1 VQDEIF
7 IKLSYLMQ
15 IKTIDIPS
23 NSRGV
28 FLCVVISVLLAACA
42 SSEQLDTNE
51 LFKQY
56 FQPAKNDVVNTMDG
70 AAAQQLHEQAFRLYD
85 QERYHQALLLFDEVL
100 RVDKNADFLF
110 FKANT
115 LLMLRQYQSAYQAFA
130 AVPVENQRYAD
141 SQWYAALAAMML
153 GDNEN
158 SLRHLKRVGKTTSV
172 HRTAAKELLRLLD

>member
-1 VQDEIF
+1 
-7 IKLSYLMQ
+7 MQ
-15 IKTIDIPS
+15 AKTINIPCKV
-23 NSRGV
+23 RGG
-28 FLCVVISVLLAACA
+28 FLGVVISILLAACA
-42 SSEQLDTNE
+42 SSEQIDTHE

-56 FQPAKNDVVNTMDG
+56 FQPAKNDVVNTMEG

-100 RVDKNADFLF
+100 RVDKKPDFLF

-115 LLMLRQYQSAYQAFA
+115 LLVLGQYQSAYQSFVT
-130 AVPVENQRYAD
+130 VPVEDQRYAD

-153 GDNEN
+153 GNNEQ
-158 SLRHLKRVGKTTSV
+158 SLQHLKEVGKTESV

>member
-1 VQDEIF
+1 
-7 IKLSYLMQ
+7 MQ
-15 IKTIDIPS
+15 TKTIDIPFK
-23 NSRGV
+23 SRGG
-28 FLCVVISVLLAACA
+28 FLCVVLSVLLAACA
-42 SSEQLDTNE
+42 SSEQIDTHE

-100 RVDKNADFLF
+100 RVDKNPDFLF

-115 LLMLRQYQSAYQAFA
+115 LLVLGQYQSAYQSFV
-130 AVPVENQRYAD
+130 AVPAENQRYAD

-153 GDNEN
+153 DNNEN
-158 SLRHLKRVGKTTSV
+158 SLQHLKQVGKTTSA
-172 HRTAAKELLRLLD
+172 HQSSAKALRRLLD

>member
-1 VQDEIF
+1 
-7 IKLSYLMQ
+7 MQ
-15 IKTIDIPS
+15 TKTINIPHKVWGGS
-23 NSRGV
+23 
-28 FLCVVISVLLAACA
+28 LCVVISILLAACA
-42 SSEQLDTNE
+42 SSEQQDTNE

-100 RVDKNADFLF
+100 RVDKNPDFVF

-115 LLMLRQYQSAYQAFA
+115 LLILGQYQSAYQSFV
-130 AVPVENQRYAD
+130 AVSAEHKRYAE

-153 GDNEN
+153 GNNEN
-158 SLRHLKRVGKTTSV
+158 SLQHLKQVGKTKSV

>member
-1 VQDEIF
+1 
-7 IKLSYLMQ
+7 MQ

-23 NSRGV
+23 KSRGV

-56 FQPAKNDVVNTMDG
+56 FQPAKNDVVNTIDG

-100 RVDKNADFLF
+100 RVDENPDFLF

-115 LLMLRQYQSAYQAFA
+115 LLVLGQYQSAYQAFT
-130 AVPVENQRYAD
+130 AVPAQNKRYTD

-153 GDNEN
+153 GNNEN
-158 SLRHLKRVGKTTSV
+158 SQQHLKQVGKATST
-172 HRTAAKELLRLLD
+172 HQSAAKALLRLLD